1 VRQAHLAAT
10 RNEATDRPGEF
21 LIMDGIYCGQPP
33 PPAELWTSWNLDP
46 AVLAALLGL
55 TALLRREPA
64 GLAAVAVMFVAF
76 VSPLCALSSALFSAR
91 VLHHVLLVAVAA
103 PLLAVVWRGRGRPGP
118 ALPFS
123 VSTAVLWIWHVPASY
138 DLALS
143 NVAVYW
149 LMQLT
154 LLGSAVWFWR
164 GIFAIEDAPIDR
176 LVFVVAGFAQMGML
190 GAILTFAPAPLY
202 AAHAVAPFLWGL
214 TPLQDQQLGGLIM
227 WVPTGVPYAAAA
239 IVVARRSW
247 SHLSSGPA

>member
-1 VRQAHLAAT
+1 M
-10 RNEATDRPGEF
+10 DR
-21 LIMDGIYCGQPP
+21 IYCGQPP
-33 PPAELWTSWNLDP
+33 PPTELWASWNLDP
-46 AVLAALLGL
+46 VVLAALVWLPVM
-55 TALLRREPA
+55 LRRSPV
-64 GLAAVAVMFVAF
+64 GLAATFVMFVAF

-103 PLLAVVWRGRGRPGP
+103 PLLAVVWPGRGRAGL
-118 ALPFS
+118 ALPFM
-123 VSTAVLWIWHVPASY
+123 VSTAVLWVWHLPTSY

-154 LLGSAVWFWR
+154 LLGSAVWFWQ
-164 GIFAIEDAPIDR
+164 GVFTTNDALVDR

-227 WVPTGVPYAAAA
+227 WVPAGVPYAAAA
-239 IVVARRSW
+239 IVLARRSW
-247 SHLSSGPA
+247 LNLSSGPA

>member
-1 VRQAHLAAT
+1 
-10 RNEATDRPGEF
+10 
-21 LIMDGIYCGQPP
+21 MDGIYCGQPP
-33 PPAELWTSWNLDP
+33 PPAELWASWNLDP

-55 TALLRREPA
+55 MVLLRREPA

-91 VLHHVLLVAVAA
+91 VLHHVLLAAVAA
-103 PLLAVVWRGRGRPGP
+103 PLLAVACRGRGGPGL

-138 DLALS
+138 DFALS

-164 GIFAIEDAPIDR
+164 DRFATQDAPVDR
-176 LVFVVAGFAQMGML
+176 LVFVVAGLAQMGML
-190 GAILTFAPAPLY
+190 GAILTFAPAP
-202 AAHAVAPFLWGL
+202 AACRRADAVVRRTAGSAPHA
-214 TPLQDQQLGGLIM
+214 
-227 WVPTGVPYAAAA
+227 
-239 IVVARRSW
+239 
-247 SHLSSGPA
+247 GPP